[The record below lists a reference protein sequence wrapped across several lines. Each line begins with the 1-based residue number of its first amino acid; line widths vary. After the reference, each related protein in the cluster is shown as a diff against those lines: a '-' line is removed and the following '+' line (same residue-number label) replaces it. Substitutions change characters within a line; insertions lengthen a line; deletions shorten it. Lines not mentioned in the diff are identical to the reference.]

1 MKILHGTGQCVHDL
15 EQVLLLHKIDRITD
29 DHIAHRTLSE
39 MQRQEQKVLSR
50 LRIIEGREDAIHF
63 LSVQIQPLVSLIG
76 KGHLHLPRITVYI
89 KTFV

>member
-29 DHIAHRTLSE
+29 DHIPHRALSE
-39 MQRQEQKVLSR
+39 MQRQEQKILSR
-50 LRIIEGREDAIHF
+50 LRIVKCGEDSVHF
-63 LSVQIQPLVSLIG
+63 LSVQIQSLVSLIG